1 VPNFV
6 PNFTGGCANPCPPPT
21 FGCQDGG
28 ALCAI

>member
-1 VPNFV
+1 VIIA
-6 PNFTGGCANPCPPPT
+6 TGCQNPCPPPT

>member
-1 VPNFV
+1 VIIA
-6 PNFTGGCANPCPPPT
+6 TGCQNPCPPPY